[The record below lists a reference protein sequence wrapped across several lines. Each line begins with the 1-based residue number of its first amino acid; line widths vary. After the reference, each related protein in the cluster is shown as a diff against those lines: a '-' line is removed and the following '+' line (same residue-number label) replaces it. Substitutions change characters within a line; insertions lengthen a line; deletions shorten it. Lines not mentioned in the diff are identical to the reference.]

1 VRVTLSGAKERKMYK
16 SRPLVLMAV
25 MLTLAIT
32 AFTLGSA
39 SRVQA
44 EPPGP
49 CHYGFC
55 EE

>member
-16 SRPLVLMAV
+16 SRPLVSMAV

-44 EPPGP
+44 EPPSP
-49 CHYGFC
+49 CHYRFC